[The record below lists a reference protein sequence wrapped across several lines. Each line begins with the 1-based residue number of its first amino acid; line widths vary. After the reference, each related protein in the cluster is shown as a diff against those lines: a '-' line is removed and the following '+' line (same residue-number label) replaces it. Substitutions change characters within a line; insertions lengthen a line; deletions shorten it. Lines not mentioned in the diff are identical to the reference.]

1 MYLAVPL
8 WIVLFGALTATDA
21 SRSNIV
27 TGHTHRKGQ
36 LSGNRKL
43 VRLADEEKKGFLSIP
58 QDDPDPA
65 GRALRLS
72 YRAPFWEFVPYASK
86 NPLLV
91 NLTMAAPGG
100 ILGNQTRLSQGAFV
114 LGQINTSV
122 EIGLQTIAEPISTAC
137 TDISSTGMCFETLDS
152 YLPLYQSLDP
162 EYQPAAYKFYDS
174 DKAFARE
181 RLTASPAFLTLVK
194 NVAEI
199 PFTQADVTGYNT
211 ITGSESLSSLI
222 AQGRVFIVDYYPLY
236 QRGVLEASPNSFL
249 EAPTAIFFLD
259 SPTKNMKWNNLK
271 KKDMVLMPLAIKY
284 NVQQT
289 YVVSPQDPHPDWF
302 LAKAVFNCL
311 DRDVLFV
318 YHFVLHTAMN
328 NIVIAAEKTLASE
341 HPLYMPIQHAAKND
355 FGIVL
360 SGVAGLLNPDAAFN
374 EFLSL
379 SGSSVAGL
387 SFPYFMEQFD
397 WRLTNLWE
405 DLKAR
410 GVSDVPGY
418 LYRDDA
424 GAIFKALRT
433 YSKKYLAGSYR
444 KRGSVRGDPE
454 LRDFLAALTNSSNSL
469 AFLQGF
475 PTSAEVRNL
484 KDVSELL
491 AQILWIGG
499 VLHHALN
506 SYTLLEYGLVYPSHP
521 GKILAPLPASTGTLT
536 DDTMLQLYISGA
548 MSGNQASAAKTS
560 ASQISTMDI
569 GTPLEFFLGT
579 QGTGF
584 AFFPLLQKT
593 GRLTN
598 IYLSDTEDKRTAKAA
613 IALRQRLRAISKRI
627 YKREAAVTDVPKYT
641 LLDPAI
647 LPFNL
652 FI

>member
-1 MYLAVPL
+1 MYRAVPL
-8 WIVLFGALTATDA
+8 WIALFGALTAADA
-21 SRSNIV
+21 SRSNV
-27 TGHTHRKGQ
+27 ATGHARKKGQ
-36 LSGNRKL
+36 LPGNRKL
-43 VRLADEEKKGFLSIP
+43 VQLMDEEKKGFLSIP

-65 GRALRLS
+65 GRARRLS
-72 YRAPFWEFVPYASK
+72 YRAPYWEFVPYGTQDPSLA
-86 NPLLV
+86 

-100 ILGNQTRLSQGAFV
+100 ILGNATLLSQGAFV
-114 LGQINTSV
+114 LGQVDVS
-122 EIGLQTIAEPISTAC
+122 LQFSSQNIAEPMLTAC
-137 TDISSTGMCFETLDS
+137 TDINSTGMCLETLDS

-211 ITGSESLSSLI
+211 ITGGEPLSSLV
-222 AQGRVFIVDYYPLY
+222 AQGRVFIIDYYPLY
-236 QRGVLEASPNSFL
+236 QAGVLEASPNSFL

-259 SPTKNMKWNNLK
+259 GPNKNSKWNNLK

-289 YVVSPQDPHPDWF
+289 YVVSPQDPNPDWF
-302 LAKAVFNCL
+302 LAKAVFNSL
-311 DRDVLFV
+311 DRDVMFI

-328 NIVIAAEKTLASE
+328 NIAIAAQKTLASE
-341 HPLYMPIQHAAKND
+341 HPLFMPIQHATKDD

-360 SGVAGLLNPDAAFN
+360 SGVAGLLDTNSAFN
-374 EFLSL
+374 AYLSL
-379 SGSSVAGL
+379 SGSSVEAL
-387 SFPYFMEQFD
+387 SFPFFMELFD
-397 WRLTNLWE
+397 WRLTNLRE
-405 DLKAR
+405 NLKAR
-410 GVSDVPGY
+410 GVSDVPGF

-424 GAIFKALRT
+424 GAIHDALLT
-433 YSKKYLAGSYR
+433 YTKKYLADSYR
-444 KRGSVRGDPE
+444 KPGSVQGDPE
-454 LRDFLAALTNSSNSL
+454 LQAFLGALTNSSNSI
-469 AFLQGF
+469 AFLKNF
-475 PTSAEVRNL
+475 PTSSEVRNL
-484 KDVSELL
+484 KDISELL

-499 VLHHALN
+499 VFHHSLN

-521 GKILAPLPASTGTLT
+521 GKILAPLPASVGTLT

-548 MSGNQASAAKTS
+548 MSGNQTTS
-560 ASQISTMDI
+560 I
-569 GTPLEFFLGT
+569 GPPLEFFLGT
-579 QGTGF
+579 QGTAF

-652 FI
+652 YI